1 MFIWQNFSLRESQRY
16 RCFSMRDR
24 NMKPGAPSLPEANDV
39 RIVWSAFW
47 GNAVLLSIRFS
58 KESK

>member
-24 NMKPGAPSLPEANDV
+24 NMKPGAPLLPEANDV
-39 RIVWSAFW
+39 HMFGQLFGDAGVS
-47 GNAVLLSIRFS
+47 SIRFAGDI
-58 KESK
+58 K